1 MLLIEY
7 HVYLSL
13 HPLRSG
19 LYTFTHQSSIDSLV
33 ESNIL
38 SAIFYKLRESMNA
51 LSLQA
56 KFIRIRSNKLFEIF
70 VISVI
75 IFSAL
80 LVGAKTYEMS
90 VAMYHVTQFLDWFIS
105 AFFLTEITIR
115 FLAEERKRDF
125 FKNFWNIFDTLIVIV
140 SLIPAED
147 ADLAV
152 IARLVRVFRVLRM
165 ISIIPELRI
174 LLVSL
179 VKALP
184 QLGYVMLL
192 MFIIFYIYAAIGS
205 TLFESINPDLWG
217 DIAISL
223 LTLFRV
229 MTFEDWTDVMYE
241 TMEVYPLSWVFYLT
255 FIFFTAFAF
264 LNMVIGIVVSVMEQ
278 ENELARKQK
287 AKEDAAEHDLE
298 EEPTLSDL
306 LVHIKGLQ
314 QQVEQLSAQTSKQEK
329 V

>member
-1 MLLIEY
+1 MRASELQNRFEKIRANKWFE
-7 HVYLSL
+7 
-13 HPLRSG
+13 
-19 LYTFTHQSSIDSLV
+19 TFV
-33 ESNIL
+33 
-38 SAIFYKLRESMNA
+38 
-51 LSLQA
+51 
-56 KFIRIRSNKLFEIF
+56 
-70 VISVI
+70 VSVI
-75 IFSAL
+75 VISAL
-80 LVGAKTYEMS
+80 LVGAKTYELPTGFGT
-90 VAMYHVTQFLDWFIS
+90 VTLLLDWFIS

-115 FLAEERKRDF
+115 FLAEQKKRYF
-125 FKNFWNIFDTLIVIV
+125 FKSFWNWFDTLIVII
-140 SLIPAED
+140 SLIPADDTE
-147 ADLAV
+147 LAL

-205 TLFESINPDLWG
+205 TLFEEINPTLWG
-217 DIAISL
+217 DITISL

-241 TMEVYPLSWVFYLT
+241 TMAVYPLSWFYYLT

-278 ENELARKQK
+278 ENEKARAEK
-287 AKEDAAEHDLE
+287 AALLAAEKEADGTS
-298 EEPTLSDL
+298 EPTLQDVMDEL
-306 LVHIKGLQ
+306 NAIKAKMNKG
-314 QQVEQLSAQTSKQEK
+314 SR
-329 V
+329 